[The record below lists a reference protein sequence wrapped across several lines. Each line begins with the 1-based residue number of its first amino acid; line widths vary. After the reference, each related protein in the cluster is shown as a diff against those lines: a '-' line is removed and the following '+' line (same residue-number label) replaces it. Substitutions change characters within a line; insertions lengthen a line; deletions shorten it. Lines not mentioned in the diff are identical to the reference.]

1 MKLSIIFIVCSNKI
15 KNHVMLNGEGNENG
29 EKTTIGLINKKKQQL
44 CTSSTL
50 LFLHFFALVLY
61 DHVKLPETS

>member
-1 MKLSIIFIVCSNKI
+1 
-15 KNHVMLNGEGNENG
+15 MLNGEGNENS
-29 EKTTIGLINKKKQQL
+29 EKTTIGLINQKKKQQL

>member
-1 MKLSIIFIVCSNKI
+1 
-15 KNHVMLNGEGNENG
+15 MLNGEGNENG
-29 EKTTIGLINKKKQQL
+29 EKTTIGLINKKKNNNF

-61 DHVKLPETS
+61 DHVKIPETS

>member
-1 MKLSIIFIVCSNKI
+1 
-15 KNHVMLNGEGNENG
+15 MLNGEGNENG
-29 EKTTIGLINKKKQQL
+29 VKTTIGLINKKKQQL

>member
-1 MKLSIIFIVCSNKI
+1 
-15 KNHVMLNGEGNENG
+15 MLNGEGNENG
-29 EKTTIGLINKKKQQL
+29 EKTTIGLINNEQQL